1 MTGVARINDTLI
13 GAVAAAVAAA
23 VVDAP
28 AHAAAST
35 AAAALAAHL
44 RANSAVV
51 WQVDYVMRE
60 LHTVGNW
67 PADHIGDPAAV
78 TGSPI
83 GDVFTHQRTTLLPA
97 GASERLLVPLTCRGH
112 RIGVLEMTGAPGHW
126 PPLTDTALRC
136 AQLLAPLLWEAGRD
150 NDVQE
155 QRRRSARLSLP
166 AEMQWQLLPTRG
178 LTTPQ
183 FSVYAQL
190 EPAQLI
196 TSDLY
201 DWSYDGTHL
210 TLAVLD
216 ATGEGIMA
224 SQASELALTALRN
237 ARRAQLDFD
246 NCVSLADQAL
256 HDQYSGQL
264 EVAALIVEHNTH
276 THTTTYIRAGTPQ
289 LLLHHHG
296 QLTAADPPPDPPL
309 GAAELTPYRQHHID
323 LPPGGLALLVTDG
336 VLTAPNPHGEPFGIT
351 RIEQILNTPG
361 LPDWDIPRA
370 ITHAIRQHVGQLL
383 PDDAS
388 ILTLRPQTS

>member
-23 VVDAP
+23 VIDAP

-60 LHTVGNW
+60 LHTVGHW
-67 PADHIGDPAAV
+67 PAQHIGDPAVV

-97 GASERLLVPLTCRGH
+97 DGSERLLVPLTCRGH
-112 RIGVLEMTGAPGHW
+112 RIGVLDMTGAPGHW
-126 PPLTDTALRC
+126 PPLTDTVLRC

-216 ATGEGIMA
+216 ATGEGIAA

-237 ARRAQLDFD
+237 ARRAQLDLD

-264 EVAALIVEHNTH
+264 EVAALILEHNTH

-289 LLLHHHG
+289 LLLHHQGHLSPRTHH
-296 QLTAADPPPDPPL
+296 QTRPWAPPNSPLTANTTSTSPPTGSPYWSPTEYSRPPT
-309 GAAELTPYRQHHID
+309 ATENHSASPASNKYTP
-323 LPPGGLALLVTDG
+323 
-336 VLTAPNPHGEPFGIT
+336 E
-351 RIEQILNTPG
+351 

-370 ITHAIRQHVGQLL
+370 ITHAIRQHVGELL

>member
-1 MTGVARINDTLI
+1 MTGVQRINDTLI
-13 GAVAAAVAAA
+13 GAVAAAV
-23 VVDAP
+23 VSAP
-28 AHAAAST
+28 AHAAAGT
-35 AAAALAAHL
+35 AAAALAVQFQ
-44 RANSAVV
+44 ANSAVV

-60 LHTVGNW
+60 LHTVGCW
-67 PADHIGDPAAV
+67 PADHVADPAAV
-78 TGSPI
+78 TDSPI
-83 GDVFTHQRTTLLPA
+83 GDVFTHQRTTLVPA
-97 GASERLLVPLTCRGH
+97 GGSEQLLIPLTCRGH

-126 PPLTDTALRC
+126 PLLTDTVVRC

-155 QRRRSARLSLP
+155 LRRRSARLSLP

-190 EPAQLI
+190 EPAQLV

-216 ATGEGIMA
+216 ATGEGIAA

-256 HDQYSGQL
+256 HDEYNGEL
-264 EVAALIVEHNTH
+264 EVAALILEHNTH
-276 THTTTYIRAGTPQ
+276 THTTTFVRAGSPQ
-289 LLLHHHG
+289 LLLHHRG
-296 QLTAADPPPDPPL
+296 KLTAADQPPDPPL
-309 GAAELTPYRQHHID
+309 GATELTPYRQHQVD
-323 LPPGGLALLVTDG
+323 LPVGALALLVTDG
-336 VLTAPNPHGEPFGIT
+336 ALTAPNPVGEPFGIS
-351 RIEQILNTPG
+351 RIEQVLNIPG
-361 LPDWDIPRA
+361 LPDWDIPRS
-370 ITHAIRQHVGQLL
+370 ITHAIRQHVGELL

-388 ILTLRPQTS
+388 ILVLRPHPQTG